1 MFMPRDISPEQAKE
15 ILRKISESPE
25 LVPDSFAYAAL
36 ASLAIFVVYGFVM
49 ELRYGATLG
58 KLLLKMRVVGEGGQK
73 ADLREVSLRNLWKII
88 EMFLP
93 PRLPLLPLVILFNRN
108 RQRVGDWLARTAV
121 VDARLIPSPLPIPD
135 QPAGPDEP
143 DGPDRPDHPDDTG
156 DAGNDCDD
164 PDSDSSD
171 NTA

>member
-1 MFMPRDISPEQAKE
+1 MFMPRDISPERAKE
-15 ILRKISESPE
+15 ILFKMSESPE

-49 ELRYGATLG
+49 ELRCGATLG
-58 KLLLKMRVVGEGGQK
+58 KLLLKMRVVGEGGKK

-88 EMFLP
+88 EIFLP

-121 VDARLIPSPLPIPD
+121 VDARLITPPPQMPD
-135 QPAGPDEP
+135 ESAEPDEP
-143 DGPDRPDHPDDTG
+143 DQPGHPDDIG
-156 DAGNDCDD
+156 D
-164 PDSDSSD
+164 DSPD